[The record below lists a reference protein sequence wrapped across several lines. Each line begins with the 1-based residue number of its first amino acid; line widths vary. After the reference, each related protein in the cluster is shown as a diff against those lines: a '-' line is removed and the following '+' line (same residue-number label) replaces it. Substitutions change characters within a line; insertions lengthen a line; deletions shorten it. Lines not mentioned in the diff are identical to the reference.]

1 MTTLVHKS
9 SQPGTKSE
17 LDLFYAPATHEQIL
31 SGKWIYVHPSGSTD
45 GDLFFLKLKE
55 QMNILILVKQLFV

>member
-17 LDLFYAPATHEQIL
+17 LDFFYAPATHEQIL
-31 SGKWIYVHPSGSTD
+31 SGKWIYIHP
-45 GDLFFLKLKE
+45 
-55 QMNILILVKQLFV
+55 